1 MGKHSLGSLSHKEM
15 RKLAESFGWYYVR
28 SKGDDDIFKH
38 STLKGIVT
46 ITVGK
51 TYSKSLVRSNL
62 KYFKAG
68 RQ

>member
-1 MGKHSLGSLSHKEM
+1 MGKQKLGSLSHKEM

-38 STLKGIVT
+38 PTLKGIVT
-46 ITVGK
+46 VTVGK

-62 KYFKAG
+62 KYFQNGK
-68 RQ
+68 Q